1 MKAILFTIVGLISF
15 FTGFSQDSTATDTSS
30 NVYKFYHVQKRARYK
45 GGDAALDKYISKHVK
60 VPDRMYELENGF
72 SKTVMV
78 AFIIE
83 KNGCVSNI
91 KVRNKAAIPYDLQQ
105 ACIKAFEDMK
115 CKKWKPA
122 IQRGKTVRMS
132 FVKPIHVEIPPKE

>member
-1 MKAILFTIVGLISF
+1 MKAILLSVFVLVSHSTV
-15 FTGFSQDSTATDTSS
+15 FSQDSTAADTSS
-30 NVYKFYHVQKRARYK
+30 DVYQFYHVQKRARYK